1 MAVGGQRGAG
11 ELLVVRGQTWHRN
24 SVPEHR
30 RTRDRTRATL
40 VTAPEPAE
48 DGIVDGAMT
57 SSRAFSNIMDS
68 NSYSSAAG
76 QAEPL
81 ISARE
86 TMLGP
91 SYRLFYER
99 PVHLVRGQGTYLFDA
114 DGERYLDAY
123 NNVASVGHCH
133 PHVVQAV
140 TRQLS
145 TLNTHTR
152 YLHEAIVEYSQR
164 LLATLPFE
172 VDQVMYG
179 CTGSE
184 VNDLALRVAEMHTG
198 ATGVIVTA
206 DAYHG
211 NTAAVTAISPSLGGT
226 VSLGPQVRAVP
237 PPDSYRV
244 PEDQL
249 AGRFAD
255 DIATAAD
262 ELTDA
267 GYGLSCLVL
276 DTIFSSDGIFT
287 DPRVLK
293 PAVDLVRSRGGVFI
307 ADEVQPGFAR
317 TGESMWGFE
326 RHGVTPDL
334 LTTGK
339 PMGNGMPVAAMA
351 ARSDV
356 LKSFAVEVPYF
367 NTFGGNPVSMAAAA
381 AVLDVIEQER
391 LMSNAAAVGATL
403 RRELSQIAADHP
415 AIGDV
420 RGAGLYIG
428 VEIVTDQDTGQPD
441 RAGARRLVN
450 ALRERRVLL
459 SVCGH
464 DGNVL
469 KIRPPLVFSMSD
481 VDWFC
486 TEFEAALSR

>member
-1 MAVGGQRGAG
+1 M
-11 ELLVVRGQTWHRN
+11 
-24 SVPEHR
+24 S
-30 RTRDRTRATL
+30 
-40 VTAPEPAE
+40 
-48 DGIVDGAMT
+48 
-57 SSRAFSNIMDS
+57 FSNIMDS
-68 NSYSSAAG
+68 NSYSAGATG

-81 ISARE
+81 IAKRE
-86 TMLGP
+86 EMLGP
-91 SYRLFYER
+91 AYRLFYER

-114 DGERYLDAY
+114 EGERYLDAY

-133 PHVVQAV
+133 PHVVEAV

-152 YLHEAIVEYSQR
+152 YLHQAIIDYSQR
-164 LLATLPFE
+164 LLDTLPFE
-172 VDQVMYG
+172 IDQVMYA

-198 ATGVIVTA
+198 ATGVIITA

-211 NTAAVTAISPSLGGT
+211 NTAAVTAISPSLGGPGT
-226 VSLGPQVRAVP
+226 QGPNVRTVP

-244 PEDQL
+244 PGDQL
-249 AGRFAD
+249 AQRFAAD
-255 DIATAAD
+255 VAAAAD
-262 ELTDA
+262 ELSEA
-267 GYGLSCLVL
+267 GYGVSCLIV
-276 DTIFSSDGIFT
+276 DTIFSSDGIYT
-287 DPRVLK
+287 DPNVLK
-293 PAVDLVRSRGGVFI
+293 PAVDVVRSRGGVFI

-317 TGESMWGFE
+317 TGDSMWGCL

-356 LKSFAVEVPYF
+356 LKSFAVGMPYF
-367 NTFGGNPVSMAAAA
+367 NTFGGNPVSMAAAS
-381 AVLDVIEQER
+381 AVLDVIEHER
-391 LMSNAAAVGATL
+391 LMSNAANVGATL
-403 RRELSQIAADHP
+403 RRELTEIALAHP
-415 AIGDV
+415 GVGDV

-428 VEIVTDQDTGQPD
+428 VEMVSDPETKKPD
-441 RAGARRLVN
+441 RAGARWLVN

-469 KIRPPLVFSMSD
+469 KIRPPLVFSMAD

-486 TEFEAALSR
+486 TEFEAVLKAR